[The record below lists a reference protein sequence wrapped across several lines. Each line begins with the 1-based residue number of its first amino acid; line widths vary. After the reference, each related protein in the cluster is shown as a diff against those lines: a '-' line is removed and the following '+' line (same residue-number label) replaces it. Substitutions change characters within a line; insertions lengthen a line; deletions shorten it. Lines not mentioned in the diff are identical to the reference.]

1 MSTCAS
7 TVSIFLVAI
16 TKNTKRQAQIISAP
30 ATSCLYTHL
39 YYPIRYLMLC
49 CAVLC
54 CAVLC
59 CAVLC
64 CAVLSAILHVLI
76 ICVNST
82 YLINT
87 VIIPQIVYSINNF
100 LDWISS
106 KITHQNTPSRTLS
119 LPPVC
124 QNHLP

>member
-1 MSTCAS
+1 MVKQQKKYNKKHEAS
-7 TVSIFLVAI
+7 GADYICSCHFVFIYTSILSHTLFNAV
-16 TKNTKRQAQIISAP
+16 
-30 ATSCLYTHL
+30 
-39 YYPIRYLMLC
+39 LC

-64 CAVLSAILHVLI
+64 CAVLSTILHVLI

-100 LDWISS
+100 LDWIPS

-124 QNHLP
+124 QSHLP